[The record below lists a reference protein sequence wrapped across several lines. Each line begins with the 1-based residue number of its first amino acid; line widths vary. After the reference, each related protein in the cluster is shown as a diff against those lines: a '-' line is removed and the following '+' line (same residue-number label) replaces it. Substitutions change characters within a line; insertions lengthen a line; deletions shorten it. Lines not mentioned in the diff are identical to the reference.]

1 MKNLTRGFAS
11 NTIAACTSGFDEANS
26 SG

>member
-1 MKNLTRGFAS
+1 MKNLSRGFAS